1 MWESGGNPMT
11 DRELRKLG
19 RRDLLEILIAQR
31 KEIESLQQRLD
42 EAEGKLKDRQIRID
56 RAGSLA
62 EAVMELNGVLE
73 AAQAAAD
80 QYLENIR
87 IRAGEELPDIPET
100 GMPEPEPENSRAVPE
115 DSGIVPEFEDGVAV
129 PDQEK
134 DQAET

>member
-1 MWESGGNPMT
+1 MT

-87 IRAGEELPDIPET
+87 IRAGEELPDTPEPET
-100 GMPEPEPENSRAVPE
+100 GMLEPEPENSRAVPE